1 MKIVDYLIFVYIF
14 VMYSFSIVVEYG
26 VYLTIYW
33 MASMKHNDKTEPDL
47 SAFRHSTLI
56 NTRYAQLRERM
67 RG

>member
-1 MKIVDYLIFVYIF
+1 
-14 VMYSFSIVVEYG
+14 MYSFSIVVEYG

>member
-1 MKIVDYLIFVYIF
+1 
-14 VMYSFSIVVEYG
+14 MYSFSIVVEYG

-47 SAFRHSTLI
+47 SAFRHSTSI